1 MIYQSNCKED
11 LKKQVGDRFSY
22 PLINFA
28 IPRYFINSAKDQNMK
43 NSIAVLLLLAWWPV
57 FAQQTV
63 TEKFQKIGTVAEAQQ
78 FIDANAALK
87 PALLKLSSQKDSSLI
102 EKRLL
107 RQNKGDVFSVGY
119 VTYKVLDAT
128 EKVAYRASY
137 IFLDGATLT
146 PAQIDSLKKIIQQKL
161 TDGASFVQLSDQYT
175 MDGNTTHGDT
185 GWFFG
190 EEMMP
195 KEFQDAVK
203 NHKTGEIFFVD
214 VSDKNW
220 HYIVKK
226 TYDDDD
232 KKEMTV
238 LRANG
243 R

>member
-1 MIYQSNCKED
+1 
-11 LKKQVGDRFSY
+11 
-22 PLINFA
+22 
-28 IPRYFINSAKDQNMK
+28 MK
-43 NSIAVLLLLAWWPV
+43 NNLVAFFLFLSVPALA
-57 FAQQTV
+57 QLTV
-63 TEKFQKIGTVAEAQQ
+63 TEKFQKITTVPEAQQ

-87 PALLKLSSQKDSSLI
+87 PALLNLSSQKDSTLI

-119 VTYKVLDAT
+119 VTYKVLEAT
-128 EKVAYRASY
+128 EKVNYRASY
-137 IFLDGATLT
+137 IFLDGGTLSVS
-146 PAQIDSLKKIIQQKL
+146 QIDSLRKMIVQKA
-161 TDGASFVQLSDQYT
+161 TGGASWDQLSDQYT

-190 EEMMP
+190 ELMMP

-203 NHKTGEIFFVD
+203 AHNTGDIFFVD
-214 VSDKNW
+214 VSDKQW

-232 KKEMTV
+232 KKVVTV